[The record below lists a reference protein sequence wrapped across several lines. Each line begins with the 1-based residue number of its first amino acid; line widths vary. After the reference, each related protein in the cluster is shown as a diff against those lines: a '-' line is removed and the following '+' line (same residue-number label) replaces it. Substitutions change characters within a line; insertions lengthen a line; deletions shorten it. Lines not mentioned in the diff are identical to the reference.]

1 MANNIVK
8 KIKLLSLCGSIQN
21 VYVKYGNIEL
31 IQINYESGSNHKGT
45 LFSFQ
50 RVDLTL

>member
-21 VYVKYGNIEL
+21 VNVKYGNIEL
-31 IQINYESGSNHKGT
+31 IQINY
-45 LFSFQ
+45 
-50 RVDLTL
+50 